1 MWVYSAF
8 LPACLYIPML
18 RIRNISK
25 NTVQEILIQSLQTKV
40 WICHQEPLW
49 YLQELPITSPSEAL
63 GCFTLLWLLCIQQ
76 TLDSEFPLC
85 MLFNLYTR
93 SPSCLLLILSLSSTD
108 LIEAAGTQLWLVLW
122 HLYFTVL
129 HLHMNASW
137 GLVFLPTIHA
147 SHFMHCKTHLHV
159 HIWAGCKSSE

>member
-8 LPACLYIPML
+8 LSACLYIPML

-40 WICHQEPLW
+40 CICHQDTLVSARAANHQPLW
-49 YLQELPITSPSEAL
+49 STRLLYSLVTAL
-63 GCFTLLWLLCIQQ
+63 HST
-76 TLDSEFPLC
+76 DSRFRIPPC
-85 MLFNLYTR
+85 VFFNLYTR

-108 LIEAAGTQLWLVLW
+108 VIEAAGTQLWLVLW

-159 HIWAGCKSSE
+159 HIWVGCKSSE